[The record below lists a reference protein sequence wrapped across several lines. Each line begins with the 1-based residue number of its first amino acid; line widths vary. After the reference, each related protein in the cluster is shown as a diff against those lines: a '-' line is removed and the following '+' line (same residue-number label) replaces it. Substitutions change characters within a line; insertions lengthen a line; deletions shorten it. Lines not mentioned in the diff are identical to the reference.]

1 MDLIPSRSADLAAG
15 LDSDIVFVSSIFFA
29 APLSFEIQFDINEPS
44 LNNGASGA
52 DPPFTL
58 NIQEGCMETLSERQN
73 TILTLA
79 REQGRVDVEELSTAF
94 KVSPQTIRK
103 DLNELCDRQLLQRVH
118 GGAIVGSGIENV
130 SYEARRLLAPGAKKA
145 IGKKAAEL
153 IPDNSSL
160 LINIGT
166 TTEQVAH
173 ALAGHR
179 GLLVITNNINAV
191 EIMKKFLGVEL
202 IIAGGQ
208 VRRSDGGIVGDAAVD
223 FINQFKADYAVI
235 GVSAIDADGSLL
247 DYDFREVRVA
257 QAIIRNAR
265 HIILVTDAM
274 KLERS
279 APIRIGH
286 ISQIDTI
293 VIDANLPKQLQ
304 AICNENDV
312 NVVVVRP

>member
-1 MDLIPSRSADLAAG
+1 
-15 LDSDIVFVSSIFFA
+15 
-29 APLSFEIQFDINEPS
+29 
-44 LNNGASGA
+44 
-52 DPPFTL
+52 
-58 NIQEGCMETLSERQN
+58 METLSERQN
-73 TILTLA
+73 TILALA
-79 REQGRVDVEELSTAF
+79 REHGRVDVDELSTAF

-191 EIMKKFLGVEL
+191 EIMKNFLGVEL

-274 KLERS
+274 KLERN

-293 VIDANLPKQLQ
+293 VIDAPLPKELQ

>member
-1 MDLIPSRSADLAAG
+1 
-15 LDSDIVFVSSIFFA
+15 
-29 APLSFEIQFDINEPS
+29 
-44 LNNGASGA
+44 
-52 DPPFTL
+52 
-58 NIQEGCMETLSERQN
+58 MEMLSERQN
-73 TILTLA
+73 KILSLA
-79 REQGRVDVEELSTAF
+79 REQGRVEVDELSASF
-94 KVSPQTIRK
+94 NVSPQTIRK
-103 DLNELCDRQLLQRVH
+103 DLNELCDRQLLQRIH

-130 SYEARRLLAPGAKKA
+130 SYEARRLLAPGAKRA

-166 TTEQVAH
+166 TTEQVAQ
-173 ALAGHR
+173 ALGNHR
-179 GLLVITNNINAV
+179 GLLVITNNVNAV
-191 EIMKKFLGVEL
+191 EIMKNFLGVEL

-208 VRRSDGGIVGDAAVD
+208 VRRSDGGIVGDAAVE

-235 GVSAIDADGSLL
+235 GVSAIDDDGSLL

-265 HIILVTDAM
+265 HVILVTDAM

-286 ISQIDTI
+286 ISQINTL
-293 VIDANLPKQLQ
+293 VIDENLPQKL
-304 AICNENDV
+304 ADICAAGGV
-312 NVVVVRP
+312 AVVVATP